1 MTNDIDRDAFE
12 AAYVARA
19 RSLGVELDTNPEY
32 MRGLRVGETYGDRP
46 YLNGMYDGWTLRG
59 DTAEKQ
65 RDAANAALEVTGEN
79 MRLAEKQRDAA
90 YAALDAVIEYA
101 KGWGNQPAWQEL
113 EALLLKHG
121 VHARAPKPIRVD
133 HYTHVNLHIDTE
145 EWQKTRESYEVQGAA
160 VTDLLITID
169 GESFEVSHGEL
180 LYMLRT
186 AHAAARVT
194 SGAFHND
201 SAEGVREFIYRG
213 VCMTCKEKIRD
224 DSGVGY
230 ICGCTRV

>member
-1 MTNDIDRDAFE
+1 MTSDIYRVAFE
-12 AAYVARA
+12 TAYVARA
-19 RSLGVELDTNPEY
+19 RTLGVELDTNPEY

-79 MRLAEKQRDAA
+79 MRLAEKQRDTARDALKLTVQVALDWEGKANAATVSRDAA

-101 KGWGNQPAWQEL
+101 HTGRTLDANEL
-113 EALLLKHG
+113 LSVLMKHG
-121 VHARAPKPIRVD
+121 VHERRLMPAPKP
-133 HYTHVNLHIDTE
+133 
-145 EWQKTRESYEVQGAA
+145 
-160 VTDLLITID
+160 
-169 GESFEVSHGEL
+169 
-180 LYMLRT
+180 T
-186 AHAAARVT
+186 A
-194 SGAFHND
+194 
-201 SAEGVREFIYRG
+201 AEGVREFIYRG

-224 DSGVGY
+224 DSGIGY